1 MPTVQDIIKNSKF
14 IQDSKRI
21 LIEDAVTQLEGSYG
35 LLKNGTFESI
45 SNLPNLKEGSV
56 DLAVRKELEQYIKI
70 QKDAGKTTPQAFD
83 NLVKEYA
90 FTYLNRFVAIKMMEE
105 RKIIKQSFSRGY
117 ESNNFI
123 FYMADHPEDERNFKR
138 GNAYSAYRNFV
149 LWLFTDLSKDEEIK
163 ILFDPSSI
171 NSQLFPLE
179 RTLKSLFEILNNKLL
194 NEVWKEDEVIGWVY
208 QYFIEDEKAKVFH
221 KIYKDKKKLDLR
233 DIPAATQIF
242 TPKWIVKYIVEN
254 TLGRLWLRMHP
265 DSKVRD
271 EMKYF
276 VPNEQDKDK
285 IELKPIKEITLLDP
299 ACGTMHFGMYAFDL
313 FYLMYLEE
321 IEKAGKDD
329 WPKEPSVKDEN
340 EIAKSII
347 ENNIYGI
354 DIDLRAIQLSAL
366 SLYLKAKTKNKNV
379 KLDKYNLT
387 HTDIPIFDDKTIKEF
402 VDQLTTKHS
411 VTKKLLKEI
420 LPQLNKAYYLGSL
433 LKIEEVVDSFVE
445 REEVSIKKELPPD
458 LFGFYKEGQT
468 ELDLYTEKKI
478 IWEDVK
484 EEIISSL
491 ETFAE
496 THSKDTSGYLAGES
510 IKGVNFINA
519 LIKKHSVV
527 VANPPYSGKRNW
539 PKQLSQD
546 LKLIY
551 ENKANDLYSCFID
564 RSIELAEKV
573 GFVGLIT
580 VHSFMFTNSYQ
591 TLRLKILNET
601 LIETLCHL
609 GTGTEF
615 ELSNP
620 NAQGF
625 VMYALSRNN
634 INIQNKRGVYFRVV
648 NAKQDEKK
656 FALIKELKS
665 YNDRITDSINYFTL
679 DQNELR
685 IIPSNP
691 FVYWITKSIR
701 ELFTG
706 NLLGDVATPRNGN
719 QTCDNFRF
727 LRFWWEVG
735 MINIHFNCTSNSEAM
750 KSNLK
755 WYPYLKGGEYN
766 KWYGNLDHVVN
777 YLNNG
782 SEMREFRVLVGQSN
796 SLNAEEYYFTEGIT
810 YSFLTVSE
818 ISARFLPIGFIFDM
832 AGSSIFPFNIDVF
845 LLLGII
851 NSKVFSYLI
860 NLISPTVNYQVG
872 DLIRVPIRFQDISNE
887 IKDSIIVLSKDSV
900 EIKRNREQEDEQSWE
915 FKSPSNWLNGIRDD
929 LNKSRTL
936 ILNESKINRFIYAL
950 YSISDSDQHI
960 IEEQMNIIA
969 DKLKKIEAIDKDELK
984 IIKSYFLEKQVP
996 TILLDDSEEE
1006 EPTDDDQ
1013 EKRKGKQ
1020 SRYLTFEEICLASG
1034 FHPETVCNYIVE
1046 NKLEREEERY
1056 ELAVRWISYAIGILM
1071 GRFNYEGIEAD
1082 DDGICVLDEG
1092 HNDDLPKN
1100 VYQALEILLNEKEAK
1115 EVVETINEGLTDN
1128 PIDVLRKFLNR
1139 KFFITWHIPMYKKRP
1154 VYWLLQ
1160 SSKKNYGFYLY
1171 NLKLN
1176 NTSLYQ
1182 MVEKYINPK
1191 IQLEKNSYQSLFV
1204 QRDTVTDS
1212 KEKRR
1217 IENLLSKSEE
1227 LAGELEEFKKNVQEV
1242 IDLKFQPDIDD
1253 GVILNM
1259 APLYKLIPW
1268 KEPEK
1273 FYKELQKGNYEWSTV
1288 SKQLFQKK

>member
-35 LLKNGTFESI
+35 LLTNGTFENI

-70 QKDAGKTTPQAFD
+70 QRDAGKTTPQAFD

-90 FTYLNRFVAIKMMEE
+90 FTYLNRFVAIKMMED

-123 FYMADHPEDERNFKR
+123 FYMADHPEDETNFKR
-138 GNAYSAYRNFV
+138 GNGYSAYRNFV

-265 DSKVRD
+265 DSKVRQ

-276 VPNEQDKDK
+276 VPNNQDKDL

-321 IEKAGKDD
+321 IENTGKDG
-329 WPKEPSVKDEN
+329 WLNEPSVKEEK

-379 KLDKYNLT
+379 HLDKYNLT
-387 HTDIPIFDDKTIKEF
+387 HTDIPTFDDKTIKEF
-402 VDQLTTKHS
+402 VDQLTTKHA

-445 REEVSIKKELPPD
+445 REKVSIKRELPPD

-478 IWEDVK
+478 IWEDVR

-491 ETFAE
+491 EAFAD

-527 VANPPYSGKRNW
+527 VANPPYSGRRNW
-539 PKQLSQD
+539 PTILKND
-546 LKLIY
+546 LKNIY
-551 ENKANDLYSCFID
+551 GKLSGDLYTCFID
-564 RSIELAEKV
+564 RCISLTSQE
-573 GFVGLIT
+573 GLSGLVTI
-580 VHSFMFTNSYQ
+580 HSFMFTSSHEQVRN
-591 TLRLKILNET
+591 RILLDT
-601 LIETLCHL
+601 QIETMVHL
-609 GTGTEF
+609 GTKTEF
-615 ELSNP
+615 EVANKT
-620 NAQGF
+620 AQGF
-625 VMYALSRNN
+625 VMYSLFKRNGKVDN
-634 INIQNKRGVYFRVV
+634 TVGVYFRLV
-648 NAKQDEKK
+648 NENEEEKQRGFIDSLDFYNGRSKVDNGQCFSLSK
-656 FALIKELKS
+656 NKLKV
-665 YNDRITDSINYFTL
+665 
-679 DQNELR
+679 
-685 IIPSNP
+685 IPGWP
-691 FVYWITKSIR
+691 FVYWISEELR
-701 ELFTG
+701 SLFTHQ
-706 NLLGDVATPRNGN
+706 LLGSVAEARQGMTTLEN
-719 QTCDNFRF
+719 TRF
-727 LRFWWEVG
+727 IRFVWEQP
-735 MINIHFNCTSNSEAM
+735 FTYSE
-750 KSNLK
+750 SSK
-755 WYPYLKGGEYN
+755 WKLYSKGGEVN
-766 KWYGNLDHVVN
+766 RWYGNLYYCVN
-777 YLNNG
+777 WEPDAIKVYKSSTNRSIILSKNSKDYLDKQA
-782 SEMREFRVLVGQSN
+782 VG
-796 SLNAEEYYFTEGIT
+796 YT
-810 YSFLTVSE
+810 FLTVSNFSGRLFPGGAFDIGGSCIFARKIDILILMGILNSK
-818 ISARFLPIGFIFDM
+818 ISTY
-832 AGSSIFPFNIDVF
+832 
-845 LLLGII
+845 LLKII
-851 NSKVFSYLI
+851 N
-860 NLISPTVNYQVG
+860 PTVNQQVG
-872 DLIRVPIRFQDISNE
+872 DIEKIPLPKLIPENQSENLKGLVGLCIDLKKYEYNTRE
-887 IKDSIIVLSKDSV
+887 I
-900 EIKRNREQEDEQSWE
+900 SWE
-915 FKSPSNWLNGIRDD
+915 FNGLLGWDDHIKQLLN
-929 LNKSRTL
+929 LNKELSLKETE
-936 ILNESKINRFIYAL
+936 ISKIIYSL
-950 YSISDSDQHI
+950 YNLR
-960 IEEQMNIIA
+960 EEQINEIESEVG
-969 DKLKKIEAIDKDELK
+969 KLSGDMEKVMDLSNKRLAVIKD
-984 IIKSYFLEKQVP
+984 YYLEKHIP
-996 TILLDDSEEE
+996 AEALAEFDEEE
-1006 EPTDDDQ
+1006 SENTDDETDD
-1013 EKRKGKQ
+1013 KKSRGKQ
-1020 SRYLTFEEICLASG
+1020 SRFLTFEEICLASG
-1034 FHPETVCNYIVE
+1034 FHPETVYNYIVE

-1056 ELAVRWISYAIGILM
+1056 ELAVRWISYAVGILM

-1092 HNDDLPKN
+1092 HSDDLPKN

-1115 EVVETINEGLTDN
+1115 EVIETINEGPTDN

-1139 KFFITWHIPMYKKRP
+1139 EFFITWHIPMYKKRP

-1171 NLKLN
+1171 NLKFN

-1191 IQLEKNSYQSLFV
+1191 IQLEKNSYQSLFT
-1204 QRDTVTDS
+1204 QRDIVTDS

-1217 IENLLSKSEE
+1217 IENLLSRSEE
-1227 LAGELEEFKKNVQEV
+1227 LVAELEEFKKNVQEV